1 MVFST
6 QNRTYQSKQLQIIY
20 VHKEMIDFINK
31 VSFMFGKLL
40 YLSVIGRPILYVL
53 LLILRGIY
61 LIKIFCLIFMIRNG
75 MIIIPPK
82 EPKFSLLSESDYIK
96 EEIIKFKKRMNYF
109 SEQKEKEN
117 QNKWNTNVDDIFYKT
132 KEYNEAM
139 ITSPNDLEKKWKNR
153 TIIEKTPQ
161 GNIIM
166 FYDCYKRGFSYY
178 SDQTN
183 VTYSLLNAVAMK
195 YVKIYLCMD
204 LFVDN
209 KIIKENISPII
220 KLRQEEEKEEN
231 KKKTKKFLNN
241 SCFLK
246 NKKGG
251 SEKSLFS
258 KVLQKKVNLPSQ
270 ATEKPFN
277 ISKQKTEKT
286 IDSINTFIYLGKI
299 QNYSFLNL
307 KEKCK
312 KENREQMKI
321 SYSSYKKG
329 DFNP

>member
-1 MVFST
+1 
-6 QNRTYQSKQLQIIY
+6 
-20 VHKEMIDFINK
+20 
-31 VSFMFGKLL
+31 
-40 YLSVIGRPILYVL
+40 
-53 LLILRGIY
+53 
-61 LIKIFCLIFMIRNG
+61 
-75 MIIIPPK
+75 
-82 EPKFSLLSESDYIK
+82 
-96 EEIIKFKKRMNYF
+96 
-109 SEQKEKEN
+109 
-117 QNKWNTNVDDIFYKT
+117 
-132 KEYNEAM
+132 
-139 ITSPNDLEKKWKNR
+139 
-153 TIIEKTPQ
+153 
-161 GNIIM
+161 
-166 FYDCYKRGFSYY
+166 
-178 SDQTN
+178 
-183 VTYSLLNAVAMK
+183 
-195 YVKIYLCMD
+195 MD

-209 KIIKENISPII
+209 KIIKENSSPII

-258 KVLQKKVNLPSQ
+258 KVLQKKVNLSSQ
-270 ATEKPFN
+270 ATEKASN

-329 DFNP
+329 DF